1 MRYDRDG
8 ILAAVDLPALAD
20 DLLGAR
26 KGTRAPTWRCPSETH
41 AQTGRTP
48 PVTVFTTRRGEQ
60 RWTCHGCGASGTAI
74 DLVMETQHV
83 DVRAALEWLAARCG
97 RTLAAD
103 PHSRG
108 RAARPPLV
116 VDERPTTPD
125 PHIDDY
131 VAACERWLWSPS
143 GELAR
148 RWLGDARAIPLY
160 VLRDHRVGFDPGPH
174 RLGRPDGVPRASGVV
189 LPVLDAEGRAVF
201 TQTRCL
207 DARGDRP
214 RYLNCASRT
223 APNPRLA
230 LYRPSLTVGTCVVV
244 CEGAIDAL
252 SVAATGRRSAAVL
265 GAALA
270 DDRVARELVR
280 LDAPLVIAFDADPA
294 GDAGAHRLQELLR
307 ARGRSAA
314 RLRPPAVT
322 GDLNAWM
329 TTSPDWHASLATAL
343 RYCFRAQDR
352 SMNIEVAR

>member
-1 MRYDRDG
+1 MRYDRDR

-20 DLLGAR
+20 DLLGTR
-26 KGTRAPTWRCPSETH
+26 KGARTPTWRCPSETH

-48 PVTVFTTRRGEQ
+48 PVTIFTTRRGEQ

-74 DLVMETQHV
+74 DLVMATQRV
-83 DVRAALEWLAARCG
+83 EVKAALEWLAAHAG
-97 RTLAAD
+97 VSATVD
-103 PHSRG
+103 PPSRG
-108 RAARPPLV
+108 RATRAPLA
-116 VDERPTTPD
+116 VDEPPSAPD
-125 PHIDDY
+125 PRIDEY
-131 VAACERWLWSPS
+131 VAACEGWLWSPR
-143 GELAR
+143 GEPARQWLA
-148 RWLGDARAIPLY
+148 DARAIPLD
-160 VLRDHRVGFDPGPH
+160 VVREHRVGFDPGPR
-174 RLGRPDGVPRASGVV
+174 RLDRPDGVPRASGVV

-214 RYLNCASRT
+214 RYLNCASRA

-230 LYRPSLTVGTCVVV
+230 LYRPSPSVGTCVVV
-244 CEGAIDAL
+244 CEGAMDAL

-280 LDAPLVIAFDADPA
+280 LGAPLVIAFDADPA

-307 ARGRSAA
+307 ARGRPAT
-314 RLRPPAVT
+314 RLRPPAVA

-329 TTSPDWHASLATAL
+329 TTSPDWHASLAAAL
-343 RYCFRAQDR
+343 RSCFRSQDR
-352 SMNIEVAR
+352 SMTVEVAR